1 MILVTLS
8 DQNITLF
15 LLKKMKSIMRT
26 FSFYDT
32 INLEICGIPDLKC
45 SLVLQ
50 DTMVVV
56 EQKTIKISNQKLRT
70 LECVCG
76 IE

>member
-1 MILVTLS
+1 
-8 DQNITLF
+8 
-15 LLKKMKSIMRT
+15 MKSTMRT

-45 SLVLQ
+45 SLALQ
-50 DTMVVV
+50 HTMVVV
-56 EQKTIKISNQKLRT
+56 EQKTIKISSQKLRT
-70 LECVCG
+70 LESICR

>member
-1 MILVTLS
+1 
-8 DQNITLF
+8 
-15 LLKKMKSIMRT
+15 MKSIMRI
-26 FSFYDT
+26 FLFHDT

-45 SLVLQ
+45 SLALQ
-50 DTMVVV
+50 DTMVMV
-56 EQKTIKISNQKLRT
+56 EQKTIIILGQKLRT

>member
-1 MILVTLS
+1 
-8 DQNITLF
+8 
-15 LLKKMKSIMRT
+15 MRT

-56 EQKTIKISNQKLRT
+56 EQKTIKISSQKLRT
-70 LECVCG
+70 LECVCS

>member
-1 MILVTLS
+1 
-8 DQNITLF
+8 
-15 LLKKMKSIMRT
+15 MKSIMRT

-56 EQKTIKISNQKLRT
+56 EQKTIKISSQKLRT

>member
-1 MILVTLS
+1 
-8 DQNITLF
+8 
-15 LLKKMKSIMRT
+15 MRT

-32 INLEICGIPDLKC
+32 INLEICGIPDLRC

-56 EQKTIKISNQKLRT
+56 EQKTIKILGQKLRT
-70 LECVCG
+70 LECIYR

>member
-1 MILVTLS
+1 
-8 DQNITLF
+8 
-15 LLKKMKSIMRT
+15 MKSIMRT

-56 EQKTIKISNQKLRT
+56 EQKAIKISSQKLRT

>member
-1 MILVTLS
+1 
-8 DQNITLF
+8 
-15 LLKKMKSIMRT
+15 MRT

-45 SLVLQ
+45 SLALQ

-56 EQKTIKISNQKLRT
+56 EQKTIKISSQKLRT
-70 LECVCG
+70 LEFVCN
-76 IE
+76 IK